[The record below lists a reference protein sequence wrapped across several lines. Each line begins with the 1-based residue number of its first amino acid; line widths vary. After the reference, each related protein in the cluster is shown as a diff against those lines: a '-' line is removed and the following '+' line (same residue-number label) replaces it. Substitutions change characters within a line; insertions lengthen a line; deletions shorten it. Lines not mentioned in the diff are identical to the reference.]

1 MHGLRILKTATAA
14 ILAIGLFGG
23 AADAQA
29 LCGKR
34 DDIVSQLE
42 KKYGETRRS
51 VGVQEGRG
59 VVEVYASSSTG
70 SWTILITN
78 PRGMS
83 CLMAAGE
90 AFEIEAEAEAS
101 TAAPI

>member
-1 MHGLRILKTATAA
+1 MHGLRLLKTPIAAVLAT
-14 ILAIGLFGG
+14 GLVGG
-23 AADAQA
+23 TASAQA
-29 LCGKR
+29 ICGKR
-34 DDIVSQLE
+34 DDIVAQLE

-90 AFEIEAEAEAS
+90 AFEIEAEAEVS
-101 TAAPI
+101 GAAPI